1 MNVFFLLVG
10 CSYCFTFL
18 IFPKH
23 PSDTVFLLPCI
34 PERKFTVFFFVHL
47 HSLRH
52 YGYRQGC
59 IQWVVAPSHNIPH
72 KTLLHHISKMADKT
86 MDDILSLLCSHTKLE
101 RDKGLQAL
109 EEKLKDTSNF
119 SSDSQRVTDF
129 QNSLASLVEST
140 DRGWEAKHGGLIGSK
155 VLIQNNLGSD
165 DFTEALRKQALR
177 LMHDDEARV
186 RIASG
191 ET

>member
-1 MNVFFLLVG
+1 
-10 CSYCFTFL
+10 
-18 IFPKH
+18 
-23 PSDTVFLLPCI
+23 
-34 PERKFTVFFFVHL
+34 
-47 HSLRH
+47 
-52 YGYRQGC
+52 
-59 IQWVVAPSHNIPH
+59 
-72 KTLLHHISKMADKT
+72 MADKT

-101 RDKGLQAL
+101 RDKGLQVL

-155 VLIQNNLGSD
+155 VLVLNNLGSD

-177 LMHDDEARV
+177 LMHDEEARV

-191 ET
+191 ETLFSVDRRLHKDTA

>member
-1 MNVFFLLVG
+1 
-10 CSYCFTFL
+10 
-18 IFPKH
+18 
-23 PSDTVFLLPCI
+23 
-34 PERKFTVFFFVHL
+34 
-47 HSLRH
+47 
-52 YGYRQGC
+52 
-59 IQWVVAPSHNIPH
+59 
-72 KTLLHHISKMADKT
+72 

-101 RDKGLQAL
+101 RDKGLQVL
-109 EEKLKDTSNF
+109 EEKLKETSDF

-140 DRGWEAKHGGLIGSK
+140 DRGWAAKHGGLIGSK
-155 VLIQNNLGSD
+155 VLILNNLGSD

-191 ET
+191 ETLLSLDRRLHKYTLHQFAVI